1 MQWSK
6 YSSRYLAF
14 IGCLLGTSSC
24 AASNPAI
31 HLSKRQHPDE
41 RFGRPTPSDC
51 RDAWSLMPQEQGM
64 HWYYGGSREDLPND
78 VDIRPLEVLPRQW
91 AVGDCVI
98 KVRLA
103 FNIGGLIGP
112 RFDETNWQ
120 TINEMADIVINI
132 VVEAQGRG
140 GFGFPL
146 ADVWL
151 EKTVTR
157 TARTLVEIYAKDSDH
172 DKKGPASST
181 DGDDGLTLS
190 EEQYTHLS
198 TGDSWTDRVETWV
211 EAAFRLS
218 LDRQQRYG
226 EEGHCRAVYC
236 THDKDC
242 ADSCGPGFKCGGG
255 TVLSDIAAAFVIFGA
270 KVISILGAEVCSNV

>member
-14 IGCLLGTSSC
+14 VGCLLGTSSSC
-24 AASNPAI
+24 AALDPAI
-31 HLSKRQHPDE
+31 HLSKRQHVDV

-51 RDAWSLMPQEQGM
+51 RDAWGLMPQDRGT

-78 VDIRPLEVLPRQW
+78 VDIKPLEVLPRQW
-91 AVGDCVI
+91 TVGDCVI
-98 KVRLA
+98 RVRLA

-120 TINEMADIVINI
+120 TLNEMADIIISI
-132 VVEAQGRG
+132 VVEAQGKG

-146 ADVWL
+146 
-151 EKTVTR
+151 TR

-190 EEQYTHLS
+190 EEQYAHSS
-198 TGDSWTDRVETWV
+198 TGDSWADKVETWV
-211 EAAFRLS
+211 EAAYRLS

-236 THDKDC
+236 THDRDC
-242 ADSCGPGFKCGGG
+242 ADFCGAGFKCGGG
-255 TVLSDIAAAFVIFGA
+255 TVLSDIAAALVIFGA
-270 KVISILGAEVCSNV
+270 KVIGSVGAEVCSNV